1 MVLEREVAV
10 EESVVEETNV
20 EKARVKR
27 PNPVQWVWYAFGGGL
42 PQNRREW
49 VLHDVTAQTRFL
61 RHFAR
66 SMVLISPLVVGWLFA
81 PASLGLRLAI
91 VLLGLAVGLFYSFV
105 YIDESAEHRLMKAG
119 YPSGT
124 AKRVRD
130 ERNAESDAEAKA
142 RYIATYR
149 S

>member
-1 MVLEREVAV
+1 
-10 EESVVEETNV
+10 
-20 EKARVKR
+20 
-27 PNPVQWVWYAFGGGL
+27 
-42 PQNRREW
+42 
-49 VLHDVTAQTRFL
+49 
-61 RHFAR
+61 
-66 SMVLISPLVVGWLFA
+66 MVLISPLVVGWLFA

-130 ERNAESDAEAKA
+130 ERNAESGA
-142 RYIATYR
+142 
-149 S
+149 

>member
-1 MVLEREVAV
+1 VD
-10 EESVVEETNV
+10 ESVIGEINV
-20 EKARVKR
+20 EKARLKR

-42 PQNRREW
+42 PEDRREW
-49 VLHDVTAQTRFL
+49 VLYDVTANTLFL

-91 VLLGLAVGLFYSFV
+91 VLLGLVVGLFYSFV
-105 YIDESAEHRLMKAG
+105 YMDESAEHRLAKAG
-119 YPSGT
+119 YPRGT
-124 AKRVRD
+124 VKRVRD
-130 ERNAESDAEAKA
+130 EQNAERDAEAKA
-142 RYIATYR
+142 RYIAMYR

>member
-1 MVLEREVAV
+1 
-10 EESVVEETNV
+10 
-20 EKARVKR
+20 
-27 PNPVQWVWYAFGGGL
+27 
-42 PQNRREW
+42 
-49 VLHDVTAQTRFL
+49 
-61 RHFAR
+61 
-66 SMVLISPLVVGWLFA
+66 MVLISPLVVGWLFA

-91 VLLGLAVGLFYSFV
+91 VLLGLVVGLFYSFV
-105 YIDESAEHRLMKAG
+105 YIDESAEHRLVKAG

-130 ERNAESDAEAKA
+130 EQNAERDAEAKA